1 MTSLRRFILA
11 FICAAMFGV
20 TVPSGAFAQSK
31 VPKTAVLDMRAVL
44 RDSVAGKTWQ
54 DYYNAKRKEHK
65 DRIAAEEKNVRAAW
79 DELNRQR
86 SILAP
91 QAFQVRER
99 AFRDL
104 ETAARGRVGV
114 AEQQLARELR
124 ATQAEVRKIMDAKL
138 EVILEEMI
146 KERGIDIIIAKDDLV
161 FSRKEFDLTA
171 EVMKRLNAALPKLD
185 VAALA
190 AKAKK

>member
-1 MTSLRRFILA
+1 MNSLRRMILA
-11 FICAAMFGV
+11 LFCAVLFGIS
-20 TVPSGAFAQSK
+20 VPADTFAQNK

-44 RDSVAGKTWQ
+44 RDSTAGKSWQ

-65 DRIAAEEKNVRAAW
+65 DRIAAEEKSVRAAW

-124 ATQAEVRKIMDAKL
+124 TTQAEVRKVMDAKL
-138 EVILEEMI
+138 EVILEQMI

-171 EVMKRLNAALPKLD
+171 EVIKRLNAALPKLD
-185 VAALA
+185 VAAIA